1 MAFPSA
7 GLTDANNSDYNS
19 NSTKSL
25 GKKKSSYFFNEV
37 KKKTKKTF
45 FKGITKM
52 NKNFFGWLL
61 RMG

>member
-1 MAFPSA
+1 MRKTGLGSFIVAFPSA

-37 KKKTKKTF
+37 KKKQKKHF
-45 FKGITKM
+45 LKELPK
-52 NKNFFGWLL
+52 
-61 RMG
+61 

>member
-7 GLTDANNSDYNS
+7 GLTDANNSNYNS

-25 GKKKSSYFFNEV
+25 GKKKSSYYFNEV
-37 KKKTKKTF
+37 KKKQTF

-61 RMG
+61 RIG